1 MPFRGWLT
9 LTLTAV
15 LFASGPPASAQ
26 PRRPVYVGA
35 KICATCH
42 DGENMGHQTTLW
54 LYSRHANAYA
64 SLATPEARAIAAISG
79 VPIEPHRSPLCLGCH
94 ATAAEAEGWEKDE
107 TFSIRDGVQCEK
119 CHGPGS
125 EHVDSWSAPNDPKS
139 GPKCRLPQ
147 QSAPRFTYVLA
158 PGDPEIGA
166 VVRQVVSDDVSAVV
180 IAAGAADSAHFV
192 RELRAAGFSGLI
204 LGGHSMGRRQFLA
217 AAGPAA
223 ENVLFPLLCEP
234 AAMPASFRLEFE
246 KRYRVSPD
254 YAAASTYDALNLLIA
269 AIRRGGLNRAKIA
282 DALVELSPYPGV
294 TGTIAWD
301 KLGSNTRP
309 VVLGTIRAGQVVRFE
324 GTIAGSK

>member
-1 MPFRGWLT
+1 MRGASMPFRGWLT

-79 VPIEPHRSPLCLGCH
+79 VPIEPQRSPLCLGCH
-94 ATAAEAEGWEKDE
+94 ATAAEAEGWERDE

-158 PGDPEIGA
+158 P
-166 VVRQVVSDDVSAVV
+166 S
-180 IAAGAADSAHFV
+180 
-192 RELRAAGFSGLI
+192 
-204 LGGHSMGRRQFLA
+204 
-217 AAGPAA
+217 
-223 ENVLFPLLCEP
+223 EP
-234 AAMPASFRLEFE
+234 AAVPASFRLEFE
-246 KRYRVSPD
+246 NRCQVSPD

-269 AIRRGGLNRAKIA
+269 AIRRGGLNRAKI
-282 DALVELSPYPGV
+282 
-294 TGTIAWD
+294 
-301 KLGSNTRP
+301 
-309 VVLGTIRAGQVVRFE
+309 
-324 GTIAGSK
+324 